1 MKRKCYAYGA
11 KPGVKAMPALMQRAL
26 GGAALAFQ
34 NLDSV
39 ELGATDIDQYV
50 ESLGGMNRVI
60 TKAKGEAV
68 PVYLGDHTGREGKV
82 RTLGEQVALE
92 TRTRMLNPKWFEAQ
106 LAQGYEGARNIA
118 GHVATTLGWSATA
131 GSVPTWVYDDIT
143 TTFVLDKAMRD
154 RLAAANPNAAAGMA
168 NRLMEAHDRGYWQP
182 SAEMLAALRDA
193 SEELEDR
200 LEGVHAVA

>member
-1 MKRKCYAYGA
+1 
-11 KPGVKAMPALMQRAL
+11 MPALMQRAL
-26 GGAALAFQ
+26 GGAELAFQ

-60 TKAKGEAV
+60 TKAKGAAV
-68 PVYLGDHTGREGKV
+68 PVYLGDHTGRGEGKV

-92 TRTRMLNPKWFEAQ
+92 TRTRMLNPKWYDAQ

-131 GSVPTWVYDDIT
+131 GTVPQWVYTEIT
-143 TTFVLDKAMRD
+143 ETFVLDPAMRE
-154 RLAAANPNAAAGMA
+154 RIAQANPNAAAGMTQ
-168 NRLMEAHDRGYWQP
+168 RLMEAHDRGYWQP
-182 SAEMLAALRDA
+182 SEAMLAALRDA

-200 LEGVHAVA
+200 LEGVRAVA

>member
-1 MKRKCYAYGA
+1 
-11 KPGVKAMPALMQRAL
+11 MQRAL
-26 GGAALAFQ
+26 GGADIAFQ

-60 TKAKGEAV
+60 TRAKGAEV
-68 PVYLGDHTGREGKV
+68 PVYLGDHTGKGGKI
-82 RTLGEQVALE
+82 RTLGEQVSLE
-92 TRTRMLNPKWFEAQ
+92 TRTRMLNPKWYEAQ

-118 GHVATTLGWSATA
+118 GHVSTTLGWSATA
-131 GSVPTWVYDDIT
+131 GNVPQWVYTDIT
-143 TTFVLDKAMRD
+143 NTFVLDPVMRE
-154 RLAAANPNAAAGMA
+154 RLAKANPNAASGMA
-168 NRLMEAHDRGYWQP
+168 QRLLEANDRGYWKP
-182 SAEMLAALRDA
+182 SEEILAQLREA